1 MVIKAVLTRNQR
13 TLLFLLALLLMMTIL
28 AFASVPLYRL
38 FCQKTGYG
46 GTPRIALSGTD
57 RIIDHSLTI
66 HFNADINASLPWK
79 FNPLQS
85 KITVKA
91 GALGLAYYKVRNMSD
106 EPLVGIAVY
115 NVTPDKAAPYFNKIE
130 CFCFEEQRL
139 EPHQTL
145 ELPVQFYIDPKIAED
160 PHCKDLTAITL
171 SYTFFTAKD
180 PKLPEILG
188 LPRFKKK

>member
-1 MVIKAVLTRNQR
+1 METGRNKR
-13 TLLFLLALLLMMTIL
+13 TVLFLLILLFVMTIL

-46 GTPRIALSGTD
+46 GTPRVALKGAD
-57 RIIDHSLTI
+57 HLIDHSLTI
-66 HFNADINASLPWK
+66 YFNADMNASLPWK
-79 FNPLQS
+79 FIPLQS

-91 GALGLAYYKVRNMSD
+91 GALGLAYYKVQNMTD
-106 EPLVGIAVY
+106 HPLVGIAIY

-139 EPHQTL
+139 EPRQIL

-160 PHCKDLTAITL
+160 PHCKDLTSITL
-171 SYTFFTAKD
+171 SYTFFEAKD

-188 LPRFKKK
+188 LPSLKKNP

>member
-1 MVIKAVLTRNQR
+1 MTAERNRR
-13 TLLFLLALLLMMTIL
+13 TLFFLLMLLMIMTIL

-46 GTPRIALSGTD
+46 GTPQIALKGAD
-57 RIIDHSLTI
+57 HIIDHSLTI
-66 HFNADINASLPWK
+66 HFNADINSSLSWK
-79 FNPLQS
+79 FVPLQS
-85 KITVKA
+85 KISLKA
-91 GALGLAYYKVRNMSD
+91 GALGLVYYKVQNTSD
-106 EPLVGIAVY
+106 KPLEGIAVY

-139 EPHQTL
+139 EPYQTL

-160 PHCKDLTAITL
+160 PHCKDLTSITL
-171 SYTFFTAKD
+171 SYTFFAAKD

-188 LPRFKKK
+188 LPSVKKKP

>member
-1 MVIKAVLTRNQR
+1 MKHAKNKRTAFVLSG
-13 TLLFLLALLLMMTIL
+13 LFFCMLVL

-46 GTPRIALSGTD
+46 GTPKIALKGTD
-57 RIIDHSLTI
+57 RIIDHSITV
-66 HFNADINASLPWK
+66 HFNADMNQALPWK
-79 FNPLQS
+79 FEPLQT

-91 GALGLAYYKVRNMSD
+91 GALGLAYYKVHNSSD
-106 EPLVGIAVY
+106 KPLTGIAVY

-145 ELPVQFYIDPKIAED
+145 ELPVQFYIDPEIAKD
-160 PHCKDLTAITL
+160 VHCKDLTSITL
-171 SYTFFTAKD
+171 SYTFFESKD
-180 PKLPEILG
+180 ANLPAILG
-188 LPRFKKK
+188 LPSVKVKK

>member
-1 MVIKAVLTRNQR
+1 MTSQSNKRTVI
-13 TLLFLLALLLMMTIL
+13 LLLMLLFVMTVL
-28 AFASVPLYRL
+28 SFASVPLYRI

-46 GTPRIALSGTD
+46 GTPRVALTGAD
-57 RIIDHSLTI
+57 RIIEHSLTI
-66 HFNADINASLPWK
+66 YFNADMNTSLPWK
-79 FNPLQS
+79 FLPLQS

-91 GALGLAYYKVRNMSD
+91 GALGLAYYKVQNTSD
-106 EPLVGIAVY
+106 EPLIGIAVY

-139 EPHQTL
+139 EPHQPL

-160 PHCKDLTAITL
+160 PHCKDLTSITL
-171 SYTFFTAKD
+171 SYTFFAAKD

-188 LPRFKKK
+188 LPRLNKKP